1 MPEPTSTGATTSTS
15 TGATIELESLT
26 KRYPGSPQP
35 AVDNVSM
42 EIKAGEIVVFVGPS
56 GCGKSTTLKMINR
69 LIEPTGG
76 RIRIGGEDVTDM
88 DPVKLRRRIGYAIQS
103 SGLFPHMTVAQNIAL
118 VPRMTG
124 WPTGRIKARVEE
136 MLDLVGLDPG
146 EFHDR
151 YPRRLSGGQQQRVG
165 VARAL
170 AADPPVLLMD
180 EPFGAVDPI
189 TRDHLQDE
197 LIRLQHELHK
207 TIVFVTHDFDEAIKL
222 GDRIAVLRER
232 SHIAQFDTPEA
243 ILTNPADD
251 FVSGFVGAGAALKRL
266 NLTRVRNVEI
276 RDYPTVAVDDPLQE
290 IFNKLRSSGT
300 NEILLLDKQRRPYK
314 WLRRGDLMRA
324 RGSLARAGTPVSDTV
339 TRDATL
345 RDALEA
351 VLTDNA
357 GRVAVTGRRGEY
369 EGVVDMETL
378 MNSVH
383 ELLEADRLEALEAQH
398 ELEEARADRTHAEQ
412 EGDGGEGRE
421 ARA

>member
-1 MPEPTSTGATTSTS
+1 MAETTRTTGTVVVAESTRGV
-15 TGATIELESLT
+15 TGATIELEGLS
-26 KRYPGSPQP
+26 KHYPGSPQP
-35 AVDNVSM
+35 AVDSVSM
-42 EIKAGEIVVFVGPS
+42 EIGAGETVILVGPS
-56 GCGKSTTLKMINR
+56 GCGKSTTLRMINR
-69 LIEPTGG
+69 LIEPSSG
-76 RIRIGGEDVTDM
+76 RIRINGEDVTDI
-88 DPVKLRRRIGYAIQS
+88 DPVRLRRRIGYAIQS
-103 SGLFPHMTVAQNIAL
+103 SGLFPHLTVGQNIAQ
-118 VPRMTG
+118 VPKMIG
-124 WPTGRIKARVEE
+124 WGKQRIRDRVEE
-136 MLDLVGLDPG
+136 MLDLVGLDPR

-222 GDRIAVLRER
+222 GDRIAVLREQ

-266 NLTRVRNVEI
+266 NLTRVRDVGIAEF
-276 RDYPTVAVDDPLQE
+276 PTATVDEPLQT
-290 IFNKLRSSGT
+290 ILAGLRHGGAD
-300 NEILLLDKQRRPYK
+300 ELLLLDRRGRPYK

-324 RGSLARAGTPVSDTV
+324 RSTLARAGTLVTHTVS
-339 TRDATL
+339 RDATL

-351 VLTDNA
+351 VLTDSG

-369 EGVVDMETL
+369 VGVVDMETL
-378 MNSVH
+378 MDSVH
-383 ELLEADRLEALEAQH
+383 EMLEADRLTALEHQEELLEH
-398 ELEEARADRTHAEQ
+398 ERAARPW
-412 EGDGGEGRE
+412 GGEPE
-421 ARA
+421 